1 MAQLAKA
8 DRLVGHCRWV
18 ADLLTQGIADVPGVL
33 PPAIASQAQS
43 SYWYYVFSVDP
54 AVLGV
59 GAAEV
64 SRALCAEGV
73 SAVAGGGGPLHL
85 REMFQRRRAFGDS
98 HFPWDHGDRRL
109 DDVSYVPGTCPV
121 AERYADATRTT
132 AVQLPCNEG
141 ITAEDVQ
148 DIVQAIRKVTGYY
161 MALR

>member
-1 MAQLAKA
+1 M
-8 DRLVGHCRWV
+8 
-18 ADLLTQGIADVPGVL
+18 
-33 PPAIASQAQS
+33 
-43 SYWYYVFSVDP
+43 
-54 AVLGV
+54 
-59 GAAEV
+59 
-64 SRALCAEGV
+64 
-73 SAVAGGGGPLHL
+73 VAGRCTYGRCFNAG
-85 REMFQRRRAFGDS
+85 RAFGDS

-161 MALR
+161 MRCAR